1 MQMRKSS
8 SWTKK
13 HSTSQKKSDN
23 QITSYIVDVLIRTN
37 LVKVT
42 DEIVQLIIRQG
53 NVVLVG
59 SVDRL
64 GTPNISPRY
73 VMAILEDEKIVFADA
88 YLNKT
93 YANVKSWPKIT
104 VAIVDQ
110 ANRSGF
116 QLKGDAEEIVDPG
129 VNAQAAQKLKE
140 LGFKGGPAKVW
151 ALNVKE
157 IYSIEPSEKSKEP
170 LISAYG

>member
-1 MQMRKSS
+1 M
-8 SWTKK
+8 
-13 HSTSQKKSDN
+13 
-23 QITSYIVDVLIRTN
+23 
-37 LVKVT
+37 VKVS
-42 DEIVQLIIRQG
+42 DEIVQLIIKQG

-59 SVDRL
+59 SVDRM

-88 YLNKT
+88 YMNKT

-110 ANRSGF
+110 ANRAGF
-116 QLKGDAEEIVDPG
+116 QLKGDAEEITDPG
-129 VNAQAAQKLKE
+129 VVDQATQKLKE
-140 LGFKGGPAKVW
+140 LGFKGGPSKVW
-151 ALNVKE
+151 ALNIRE
-157 IYSIEPSEKSKEP
+157 IYSIKPSSKSKEP

>member
-1 MQMRKSS
+1 M
-8 SWTKK
+8 
-13 HSTSQKKSDN
+13 
-23 QITSYIVDVLIRTN
+23 
-37 LVKVT
+37 VKVN
-42 DEIVQLIIRQG
+42 DEIVQLIIKQG

-59 SVDRL
+59 SVDRM

-88 YLNKT
+88 YMNKT

-110 ANRSGF
+110 ANRAGF
-116 QLKGDAEEIVDPG
+116 QLKGDAEEITDPA
-129 VNAQAAQKLKE
+129 VTAQATQKLKA
-140 LGFKGGPAKVW
+140 LGFKSGPATVW
-151 ALNVKE
+151 ALDVKE
-157 IYSIEPSEKSKEP
+157 IYSIKPSEKSKEP